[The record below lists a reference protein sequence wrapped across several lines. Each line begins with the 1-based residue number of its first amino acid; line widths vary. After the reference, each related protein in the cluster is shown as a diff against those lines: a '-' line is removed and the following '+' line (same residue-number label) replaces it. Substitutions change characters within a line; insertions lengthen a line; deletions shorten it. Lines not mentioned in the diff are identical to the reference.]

1 MKNLLFLLALLGL
14 SGCAPQPP
22 TPSLA
27 PYQEVKEPEPQ
38 YESEVYIEQKVNPL
52 PLVENI
58 FETSKV
64 AMQSIRRNAIVKNAL
79 SYLGKRDGKDCSG
92 FVTLV
97 NHTSGHPYFLAK
109 ELSESF
115 DNARKSRAMFNL
127 MCKKSDTF
135 DEKRLPKLA
144 DLVFFENTERRVSKS
159 KNKVIENIT
168 HVGIVTR
175 VDEDGTVEFIHH
187 SNGKN
192 IVDYMNF
199 NYPKLTT
206 KDGKKINTYMKRC
219 KSNKGA
225 VRTDCLNIAFFVA
238 YGTFQ

>member
-1 MKNLLFLLALLGL
+1 MKSLLFLLTLLAL

-22 TPSLA
+22 APSFI
-27 PYQEVKEPEPQ
+27 PYQEVKEPEPE
-38 YESEVYIEQKVNPL
+38 YESEVYIEKKVNPL
-52 PLVENI
+52 PLVDNV
-58 FETSKV
+58 FDTSKV
-64 AMQSIRRNAIVKNAL
+64 AMESIKRNAIVKKAL

-92 FVTLV
+92 YVTLV
-97 NHTSGHPYFLAK
+97 NNVSGHPYFLDK
-109 ELSESF
+109 ELSDSF

-127 MCKKSDTF
+127 MGKKGETF
-135 DEKRLPKLA
+135 DEKREPRLA
-144 DLVFFENTERRVSKS
+144 DLVFFENTERRPSKS
-159 KNKVIENIT
+159 KNKVPENIT

-175 VDEDGTVEFIHH
+175 IDADGTIEFIHH

-199 NYPKLTT
+199 NYPKLTV

-219 KSNKGA
+219 KSQKGE

-238 YGTFQ
+238 YGTF

>member
-1 MKNLLFLLALLGL
+1 MKHLLFLLSLIVL
-14 SGCAPQPP
+14 SGCAPQPTPP
-22 TPSLA
+22 TLI
-27 PYQEVKEPEPQ
+27 PYEEIKEPEPQ
-38 YESEVYIEQKVNPL
+38 YESEVYIEKKVNPL
-52 PLVENI
+52 PLVENV
-58 FETSKV
+58 FDTSKV
-64 AMQSIRRNAIVKNAL
+64 AMESIRRNAIVKSAL

-92 FVTLV
+92 FVTLI
-97 NHTSGHPYFLAK
+97 NHTNGHPYFLAK

-127 MCKKSDTF
+127 MRKKGDTF
-135 DEKRLPKLA
+135 DEKRVPNLA

-159 KNKVIENIT
+159 KVAENIT

-175 VDEDGTVEFIHH
+175 IDADGTIEFIHH

-206 KDGKKINTYMKRC
+206 KEGKKINTYMKRC

-225 VRTDCLNIAFFVA
+225 IRTDCLNIAFFVA
-238 YGTFQ
+238 YGTF

>member
-1 MKNLLFLLALLGL
+1 MKQLLFLLTLLFL
-14 SGCAPQPP
+14 NGCAPHQPP
-22 TPSLA
+22 TPSFI
-27 PYQEVKEPEPQ
+27 PYEEVKEPEPQ
-38 YESEVYIEQKVNPL
+38 YDSEVYIEKKVNPL
-52 PLVENI
+52 PLVENV
-58 FETSKV
+58 FDTSKV
-64 AMQSIRRNAIVKNAL
+64 AMESIRRNAIVKSAL

-92 FVTLV
+92 FVTLI
-97 NHTSGHPYFLAK
+97 NHKNGHPYFLAQ

-127 MCKKSDTF
+127 MRKKGETF

-159 KNKVIENIT
+159 KNRVAENIT

-175 VDEDGTVEFIHH
+175 IDTDGTIEFIHH

-199 NYPKLTT
+199 DYPKLTM

-225 VRTDCLNIAFFVA
+225 IRTDCLNIAFFVA
-238 YGTFQ
+238 YGTF